1 MKPGTWPGALIHGAR
16 RHRLEAGFVAG
27 LLAGLLFGEGIVW
40 VRPLGE
46 LFLVALKLL
55 GPPLALLVLVSALV
69 SMSGGKLGR
78 LGLKSVSWYLLTA
91 LAAATIGVTVA
102 SVLGAGSGLSLG
114 DASGT
119 LTLQPGRDVPPTQPW
134 VARMGALIHGPVMI
148 AAFIAGFVV
157 ILVAG
162 WRRSAELPGTQ
173 GWRRLLD
180 QGTQAAFRMLAW
192 VMVYAPV
199 GVFAITAVTVAGL
212 RLTSATALLTIL
224 LAVYL
229 AQLAVCIGCLLIV
242 QVRLRACG
250 VFLRAVRDALL
261 TALVSGSSAATVPL
275 EFRAL
280 EQGLGMPRAQ
290 VGVVLPLGLAMHKLG
305 TAVHQAVI
313 LVFAATAMGQA
324 PTLAWSGGLVL
335 LAVLASAITPPVSGG
350 SAVALTLV
358 FGWVGLPLEAIAL
371 GIAIPLLGKLNT
383 PLNSLGRLV
392 SAVAL
397 VDRTERHASDGAVP
411 AP

>member
-1 MKPGTWPGALIHGAR
+1 MPGTWPAALIHAAR
-16 RHRLEAGFVAG
+16 RYRLEAGFVAG

-78 LGLKSVSWYLLTA
+78 LGLKSASWYLLTA

-119 LTLQPGRDVPPTQPW
+119 LALQPGRDVPPTQSW

-157 ILVAG
+157 IFVAG
-162 WRRSAELPGTQ
+162 WRRSSELPGNR

-180 QGTQAAFRMLAW
+180 HGTQAAFRMLAW

-229 AQLAVCIGCLLIV
+229 AQVAVCIGCLLIV

-358 FGWVGLPLEAIAL
+358 FGWIGLPLEAIAL

-397 VDRTERHASDGAVP
+397 VDRSGRQASEGAAP